1 MPSRTLQLNLL
12 QQHPELADV
21 DVRKAMVLLPAD
33 VAVRRAVADMNCRHG
48 QVDEA
53 IKELRPLVR
62 SDRVDI
68 TLRLA
73 EALRTRGA
81 PSDLNES
88 TALCKASSRP
98 RTGSLGGKRIR
109 SKRSNRAAC

>member
-1 MPSRTLQLNLL
+1 
-12 QQHPELADV
+12 
-21 DVRKAMVLLPAD
+21 MVLLPED

-81 PSDLNES
+81 PANLNES
-88 TALCKASSRP
+88 TALLQGLVETENQVARGEEN
-98 RTGSLGGKRIR
+98 T
-109 SKRSNRAAC
+109 